1 MSFDS
6 LVGQIIGQ
14 YEMRAMLGQGGM
26 GAVYRAV
33 QTSLGRHVAVKVMS
47 PALADQ
53 PGYLER
59 FNREARLAA
68 SLQHPHIVT
77 IYDFGAIQNLT
88 FVVMQLLTGGS
99 LEQRM
104 RQRPGAPPSLK
115 EVATLL
121 DGISSA
127 LDYAHSKGIIHRD
140 IKPAN
145 LVFDEDGKAYL
156 VDFGIAKM
164 VDSTSAGL
172 TGTGMSMGSPSYMP
186 PEQWKGEEVKPSSDQ
201 YALAVTIYAVLTGR
215 LPFEATN
222 TPALMYKHL
231 QDEPTPIYTIR
242 PDLPVETM
250 IVLGRAMAKDPAD
263 RWPSCVAFSEA
274 LNETAKNIEGGST
287 GFFKFKVEGL
297 PPPTT
302 PRRPATAEWT
312 GARPLGELNTFVP
325 PPSPPTELI
334 DGGSKSPQK
343 LPVERKRSN
352 LPVILLVLLLM
363 IAGLA
368 GFLFVNNNNNL
379 IAVANATGTQVA
391 AILSATPDVTNTATP
406 TFTSTDTATA
416 TPTKTDT
423 ATPTATFTETMTS
436 RQIAA
441 ATRELQGTLDAEF
454 TALADIDLTA
464 TATLFTATPT
474 PSDTATATRT
484 PRNTATHTP
493 TATLTASKTAT
504 VTLTPSKTATVTLT
518 PSNTATVTLTPSNTA
533 TSTHTPT
540 LTATATATLTP
551 TDSATATPSLTPTIA
566 PTLIPAVSR
575 MYDEDFED
583 NAAGGLTQQQG
594 TGGWEILDV
603 NAESAYCNRANGTGA
618 HDVLFWGSSTWSS
631 YVVEL
636 DLRFVSSGE
645 VEIATR
651 YDGTSL
657 LNAYRAHA
665 DFDAQTVNLSYFGP
679 RTVELGSAPFAFVLE
694 QSYRVRVEVAERRI
708 RYWIDDVLV
717 LEAEDNNRVA
727 GYGGIFVSKGTKVC
741 VDNIRVWAVTPPR
754 DAQVGVVNGRANL
767 RAEGRANAA
776 VVGSVRAGD
785 DLIVVARSSDDQWLQ
800 ILTKAGLNAW
810 VSTNF
815 VDLSGDLFD
824 IPRYLQ

>member
-6 LVGQIIGQ
+6 LVGQTIGQ

-33 QTSLGRHVAVKVMS
+33 QISLGRQVAVKIMA

-68 SLQHPHIVT
+68 SLEHPHIIT
-77 IYDFGAIQNLT
+77 IYDFGAHRDLT
-88 FVVMQLLTGGS
+88 FVVMKLLTGGS

-104 RQRPGAPPSLK
+104 RQRPGAPPSLR

-121 DGISSA
+121 NGISSA

-164 VDSTSAGL
+164 IDSTSAGL

-231 QDEPTPIYTIR
+231 QDEPTPIYSIR
-242 PDLPVETM
+242 PDLPIETM
-250 IVLGRAMAKDPAD
+250 VVLGRAMAKNPDD
-263 RWPSCVAFSEA
+263 RWPSCMAFSEA
-274 LNETAKNIEGGST
+274 LNETAKSVEGGST
-287 GFFKFKVEGL
+287 GFFRFKVEGL
-297 PPPTT
+297 PPPTSS
-302 PRRPATAEWT
+302 RRPPTAEWT
-312 GARPLGELNTFVP
+312 GAKKMDDLNTFVP
-325 PPSPPTELI
+325 PPSPPTELLPM
-334 DGGSKSPQK
+334 GSQSPQK
-343 LPVERKRSN
+343 LPSEQKRSRWP
-352 LPVILLVLLLM
+352 LILSLLLLL
-363 IAGLA
+363 IVGGGVAL
-368 GFLFVNNNNNL
+368 LFINNNNL
-379 IAVANATGTQVA
+379 IAVANATGTQIA
-391 AILSATPDVTNTATP
+391 FINAILSATPTPTDTATLTP
-406 TFTSTDTATA
+406 TQTDTATA
-416 TPTKTDT
+416 TVT
-423 ATPTATFTETMTS
+423 ASETLTV

-441 ATRELQGTLDAEF
+441 ATRQVQGTLDVEF

-464 TATLFTATPT
+464 TATLFTPTPPATNTPT
-474 PSDTATATRT
+474 LTRT
-484 PRNTATHTP
+484 PRSTATHTP
-493 TATLTASKTAT
+493 T
-504 VTLTPSKTATVTLT
+504 VTLTPSATTTSTQT
-518 PSNTATVTLTPSNTA
+518 PTA
-533 TSTHTPT
+533 TSTDTP
-540 LTATATATLTP
+540 TATATATQTPTATLTP
-551 TDSATATPSLTPTIA
+551 TDLVTPTATLTPTDLVTATPTLTPTLA
-566 PTLIPAVSR
+566 ATLIPDISR
-575 MYDEDFED
+575 LYEEDFD
-583 NAAGGLTQQQG
+583 DGGAGGLTQRQG
-594 TGGWEILDV
+594 TGGWEIQEID
-603 NAESAYCNRANGTGA
+603 SGGAYCNRANGTGA
-618 HDVLFWGSSTWSS
+618 YDVVFWGSSRWSS
-631 YVVEL
+631 TVLEL
-636 DLRFVSSGE
+636 DLRFITRGE

-665 DFDAQTVNLSYFGP
+665 NADAQTANLSYFGP
-679 RTVELGSAPFAFVLE
+679 RTVELGSVPFVFALD
-694 QSYRVRVEVAERRI
+694 QSYNIRVEAAERRI
-708 RYWIDDVLV
+708 RYWVDDVLI
-717 LEAEDNNRVA
+717 LEAEDNNRIT
-727 GYGGIFVSKGTKVC
+727 GYGGVFVSKGTKVC
-741 VDNIRVWAVTPPR
+741 LDNLKVWEVTEPR
-754 DAQVGVVNGRANL
+754 DAQVGIANGTANL
-767 RAEGRANAA
+767 REQANTDGA

-785 DLIVVARSSDDQWLQ
+785 DLIVVARSNDDRWLQ
-800 ILTKAGLNAW
+800 VLTKAGLNAW

-824 IPRYLQ
+824 IPRYLTP